1 MKNVSRI
8 KVLWLSSTPGLY
20 NASSNV
26 SGYYGGGWIS
36 SLQKIV
42 QDDSR
47 ISLALAFPADQETAK
62 IVTKHAVYY
71 RLYKNKLKG
80 FKKLSY
86 YYGGYKKNTV
96 SSLLSSIL
104 WAIEDFQPDII
115 QLFGIESELAC
126 VLGETNIPV
135 IVHLQGLL
143 GPCDNAFF
151 PCGFGKYSFLW
162 PPSIREWVFRNGVVF
177 AKNHI
182 RERAKL
188 EKRLFKRANYLLGRT
203 EWDRQV
209 ASLLAP
215 QALYFHV
222 DEILRDV
229 FYQNV
234 GRWSQP
240 TKAFTIVSTIS
251 NTVYKG
257 LDVILKTAH
266 LLKSKTQIEFEWRV
280 IGVADDSEIVGFFE
294 HETSIKAVNVGV
306 SYQGVMDAEQLCK
319 ELLNAHVYVHPSYI
333 DNSPNS
339 LCEAQMLG
347 VPVAATNVGGIYSLV
362 RHKET
367 GVLVPANAPYELAY
381 WLKELENNKELL
393 ESLSINGSRV
403 ATKRHNKDAIH
414 QALCDTYMAI
424 ITKNEIS

>member
-1 MKNVSRI
+1 MNNVSRI

-96 SSLLSSIL
+96 SSLLSGIL
-104 WAIEDFQPDII
+104 WAIDDFQPDVI

-126 VLGETNIPV
+126 ILGETDVPV
-135 IVHLQGLL
+135 VVHLQGILA
-143 GPCDNAFF
+143 PYDNAFF
-151 PCGFGKYSFLW
+151 PPGFNKYSFSW
-162 PPSIREWVFRNGVVF
+162 PPSIREWIFRNGYIF
-177 AKNHI
+177 AKNSI
-182 RERAKL
+182 KVRGERE
-188 EKRLFKRANYLLGRT
+188 EFLFKKARYLMGRT
-203 EWDRQV
+203 DWDRHV
-209 ASLLAP
+209 SSLLAP

-222 DEILRDV
+222 DEVLRDV
-229 FYQNV
+229 FYENAGTWVQPK
-234 GRWSQP
+234 GRI
-240 TKAFTIVSTIS
+240 TIVSTIS

-257 LDVILKTAH
+257 LDLILKTAQ
-266 LLKSKTQIEFEWRV
+266 LLKSELKVEFAWKVFGISCSDAIVKVLERETR
-280 IGVADDSEIVGFFE
+280 IKGDGVNVVYGGPK
-294 HETSIKAVNVGV
+294 TSI
-306 SYQGVMDAEQLCK
+306 ELCH
-319 ELLNAHVYVHPSYI
+319 ELLDAHVYVHPSYI

-339 LCEAQMLG
+339 VCEAQMLG
-347 VPVAATNVGGIYSLV
+347 VPIIATNVGGLSTLIEHC
-362 RHKET
+362 RT
-367 GVLVPANAPYELAY
+367 GLLVPANAPYELAY
-381 WLKELENNKELL
+381 WLKELIGNKMVA
-393 ESLSINGSRV
+393 ESLSVNGSQM
-403 ATKRHNKDAIH
+403 ALERHNKSKIVQSLFSAYLQMDG
-414 QALCDTYMAI
+414 
-424 ITKNEIS
+424 E

>member
-62 IVTKHAVYY
+62 IVTEHAVYY

-96 SSLLSSIL
+96 SSLLSGIL
-104 WAIEDFQPDII
+104 WAIDDFQPDVI

-126 VLGETNIPV
+126 ILGETDVPV
-135 IVHLQGLL
+135 VVHLQGLL
-143 GPCDNAFF
+143 APYDNAFF
-151 PCGFGKYSFLW
+151 PPGFNKYSFSW
-162 PPSIREWVFRNGVVF
+162 PPSIREWIFRNGYIY
-177 AKNHI
+177 AKNSI
-182 RERAKL
+182 KVRRER
-188 EKRLFKRANYLLGRT
+188 EEFLFKKARYLMGRT
-203 EWDRQV
+203 DWDRHV
-209 ASLLAP
+209 TSLLAP

-222 DEILRDV
+222 DEVLRDV
-229 FYQNV
+229 FYENAGTWGQPK
-234 GRWSQP
+234 GRI
-240 TKAFTIVSTIS
+240 TIVSTIS

-257 LDVILKTAH
+257 LDLVLKTAQ
-266 LLKSKTQIEFEWRV
+266 LLKSELKVEFVWKVFGISCSDAIVKVFERETR
-280 IGVADDSEIVGFFE
+280 IKGDD
-294 HETSIKAVNVGV
+294 VNVVYGGPKT
-306 SYQGVMDAEQLCK
+306 SMELCH
-319 ELLNAHVYVHPSYI
+319 ELLDAHVYVHPSYI

-347 VPVAATNVGGIYSLV
+347 VPIIATNVGGLSTLIEH
-362 RHKET
+362 RRT
-367 GVLVPANAPYELAY
+367 GLLVPANAPYELAY
-381 WLKELENNKELL
+381 WLKELIGNKMLA
-393 ESLSINGSRV
+393 ESLSVNGSQM
-403 ATKRHNKDAIH
+403 ALERHNKSKIV
-414 QALCDTYMAI
+414 QALFSAYLQMDG
-424 ITKNEIS
+424 E